1 MLISFRKSAFNRM
14 FLLLVHYFTW
24 FYRISCEKHYF
35 CLMHEEKEILKKILL
50 PIDSFWEIEKVE
62 VNESA
67 KSIFVDL
74 RYNSTEII
82 EDGISHKVFDY
93 RSSRV
98 WRHLD
103 LWEYKT
109 YLRARLPRYRYEDKV
124 KTASVPWAESIERM
138 TYLLEKKR

>member
-1 MLISFRKSAFNRM
+1 
-14 FLLLVHYFTW
+14 
-24 FYRISCEKHYF
+24 
-35 CLMHEEKEILKKILL
+35 MHEEKEILKKILL
-50 PIDSFWEIEKVE
+50 PIGSFWEIEKVE

-82 EDGISHKVFDY
+82 EDGISDKVFDY
-93 RSSRV
+93 RCSRV